1 MYLNGVAKGPR
12 TVVLF
17 CFIWFK
23 EMLIGLFSF
32 LQRSFYILI
41 WTTVPSMPLKNFHVT
56 GLWPFS
62 LRYDH
67 VLSFFL
73 VLNVG
78 LVEVLNVKTLTARAA
93 AVVVVVWKESSDLP

>member
-1 MYLNGVAKGPR
+1 MRQSIRAQRGRAR
-12 TVVLF
+12 SALF
-17 CFIWFK
+17 SRVWFK
-23 EMLIGLFSF
+23 EMVIGMFSF

-67 VLSFFL
+67 VLSFFFWYFMIVDWTPL
-73 VLNVG
+73 HH
-78 LVEVLNVKTLTARAA
+78 
-93 AVVVVVWKESSDLP
+93 

>member
-1 MYLNGVAKGPR
+1 MVY
-12 TVVLF
+12 
-17 CFIWFK
+17 K
-23 EMLIGLFSF
+23 EMLIGIFSF